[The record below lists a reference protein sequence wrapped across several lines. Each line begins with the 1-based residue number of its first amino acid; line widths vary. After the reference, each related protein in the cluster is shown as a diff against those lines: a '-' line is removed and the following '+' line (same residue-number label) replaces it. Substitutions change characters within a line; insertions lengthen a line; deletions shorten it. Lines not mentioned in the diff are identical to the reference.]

1 MSDLIKF
8 CGLWKNKDKNNQDY
22 FSGTFNYNTR
32 LLIYTNNYKEKDT
45 DPDYIVYLAPN
56 KKQED
61 TES

>member
-1 MSDLIKF
+1 MSDLMKF

-22 FSGTFNYNTR
+22 FSGKLNYNTR
-32 LLIYTNNYKEKDT
+32 LLMYTNNFKEKDT